1 MFGDSVRRIALESNC
16 ASINFHSEMQMKL
29 MRKWT
34 RNTVN
39 SGLHCSFTLAFLSTA
54 SSLVDI
60 CVCVPS
66 EVKTAQSLVKDHVM
80 SRLRRCPTMSWEKSR
95 RIRMRSEKGKRC
107 VSERWLTISALNSGL
122 ASQNG
127 PGSLCVVR
135 QSKARGRTEFSKR
148 QYTQNSSSQRDSWV
162 ESHSDA
168 RTSHRDGSTGCCSP
182 LLVEGRSTR
191 RGGKTERMLALRS

>member
-16 ASINFHSEMQMKL
+16 ASINFHSKMQMKL

-54 SSLVDI
+54 SSLADI
-60 CVCVPS
+60 FVCVPS
-66 EVKTAQSLVKDHVM
+66 EMKTAQSLVKDHVM
-80 SRLRRCPTMSWEKSR
+80 SRIRRCSTMSWEKSR
-95 RIRMRSEKGKRC
+95 RTRMRSEKGKKC

-135 QSKARGRTEFSKR
+135 QSKARERTEFSKR

-168 RTSHRDGSTGCCSP
+168 RTSHRDGSTGCCSL